1 MFKVIKK
8 FTDLQDDRYLYNE
21 GDTYP
26 RKGFKVSSQ
35 RLEELS
41 TSSNRRGEPLIKE
54 VKRATKKTTDKTT
67 EKKPSKKK

>member
-1 MFKVIKK
+1 MYKVIKK
-8 FTDLQDDRYLYNE
+8 FTDLQDNRFLYNE

-26 RKGFKVSSQ
+26 RKGFKVPLE

-54 VKRATKKTTDKTT
+54 VKRS
-67 EKKPSKKK
+67 PRKKK